1 MLERTCEY
9 CHSIGIEK
17 RDANPDNMSFLY
29 AWCQFVCNVFKFITI
44 QKSDSNS
51 SHAWSCERQGKLFN
65 NPFLISVCLI
75 TRCVIRMAT
84 FCTLD
89 SALDEKG
96 GLITKHRHMH
106 SHCLRASRQH
116 QFSSSLEAVF
126 ETSISCTLIH
136 TTQNHFWHSR
146 SPFPRIK
153 FPSRGWHHPQ
163 QTSKDC
169 VGLIRGEAAWGI
181 YNFSGLIKH
190 PLETERTTYSCHKS
204 PQVLSGIKAP
214 VDWTLSLEQT
224 QTASSRYQYPTSH
237 CCVPNNSAS
246 SWRFSNHFWN

>member
-1 MLERTCEY
+1 MWILPFHWHRK
-9 CHSIGIEK
+9 K
-17 RDANPDNMSFLY
+17 RCKMSFLY
-29 AWCQFVCNVFKFITI
+29 AWCQYVCNVFKFITI
-44 QKSDSNS
+44 QKSDPNS
-51 SHAWSCERQGKLFN
+51 SNAWSCERRGKLFN

-75 TRCVIRMAT
+75 IRCVIRMAT
-84 FCTLD
+84 LCTLD

-136 TTQNHFWHSR
+136 TTQYHFWHSR
-146 SPFPRIK
+146 RVHSQESNFLQEVDIIH
-153 FPSRGWHHPQ
+153 SRHV
-163 QTSKDC
+163 KI
-169 VGLIRGEAAWGI
+169 VGLIRGAAAWGI
-181 YNFSGLIKH
+181 YNFSGSIKH
-190 PLETERTTYSCHKS
+190 PQETERTTYSCHKS
-204 PQVLSGIKAP
+204 PQALLGIEAP